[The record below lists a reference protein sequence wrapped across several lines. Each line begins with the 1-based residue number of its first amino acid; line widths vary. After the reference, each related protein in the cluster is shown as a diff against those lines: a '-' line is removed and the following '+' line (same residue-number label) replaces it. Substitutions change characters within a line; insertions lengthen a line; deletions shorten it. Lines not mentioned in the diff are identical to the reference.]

1 MAAPQRRRG
10 GIALPPQ
17 NRAGAPLAGWR
28 GRADSPAAGSIL
40 DRERDPLEPSPRG
53 RFAALAKLP
62 DSQMDVALGALLV
75 AGEAY
80 PRLDIAASLAE
91 LDALAGAAAPALGLA
106 TNPLARMQALLRF
119 LADQGFRGNRDD
131 YYDPRNSFLNQ
142 VLERRTG
149 IPLTLALVCTE
160 IARRIDLPVYGVSFP
175 SHFLVKYVGAGKSAA
190 DPEIVADPFSGVIL
204 SEEDVRER
212 FKLAMGP
219 ATPFHARWLRAA
231 TPREILVRLLGNL
244 KQIYVQRKEPEQ
256 ALGCC
261 DRILMLVPDAPLEL
275 RDRGL
280 VYQELECF
288 GAALGDLER
297 FLALAPQ
304 DPSADAIRD
313 TLLELRAQAAR
324 VN

>member
-1 MAAPQRRRG
+1 
-10 GIALPPQ
+10 
-17 NRAGAPLAGWR
+17 
-28 GRADSPAAGSIL
+28 
-40 DRERDPLEPSPRG
+40 LEPSPRE
-53 RFAALAKLP
+53 RFAALAKSS
-62 DSQMDVALGALLV
+62 DSQIDVALGALLI
-75 AGEAY
+75 AAEAY
-80 PRLDIAASLAE
+80 PGLDIAAALAE
-91 LDALAGAAAPALGLA
+91 LDALARAAAPALRGA
-106 TNPLARMQALLRF
+106 TTPIARMKALLEF
-119 LADQGFRGNRDD
+119 VSGQGFRGNRDD

-142 VLERRTG
+142 VLARRTG
-149 IPLTLALVCTE
+149 IPITLAIVCTE

-175 SHFLVKYVGAGKSAA
+175 GHFLVKYVGGESANG
-190 DPEIVADPFSGVIL
+190 EIVADPFSGATL
-204 SEEDVRER
+204 SEDDIRER

-219 ATPFHARWLRAA
+219 AVRFDARWLRVA

-261 DRILMLVPDAPLEL
+261 DRILMLIPDAPLEL

-297 FLALAPQ
+297 FLKLAPA

-313 TLLELRAQAAR
+313 TLVELRAQAAR

>member
-1 MAAPQRRRG
+1 V
-10 GIALPPQ
+10 
-17 NRAGAPLAGWR
+17 
-28 GRADSPAAGSIL
+28 
-40 DRERDPLEPSPRG
+40 EPSPRE
-53 RFAALAKLP
+53 RFAALAKCP
-62 DSQMDVALGALLV
+62 DSQIDVALGALLV
-75 AGEAY
+75 AAEAY
-80 PRLDIAASLAE
+80 PRLDIAAPLAE
-91 LDALAGAAAPALGLA
+91 LDALARAALPGLRAAATPP
-106 TNPLARMQALLRF
+106 TRMQALLGF
-119 LADQGFRGNRDD
+119 VAGQGFRGNRKD
-131 YYDPRNSFLNQ
+131 YYDPRNSFLNE

-149 IPLTLALVCTE
+149 IPITLALVCTE

-175 SHFLVKYVGAGKSAA
+175 GHFLVKYVGREGEAS
-190 DPEIVADPFSGVIL
+190 ERQIVADPFSGVTL
-204 SEEDVRER
+204 SDDDLRER
-212 FKLAMGP
+212 FKIAMGP
-219 ATPFHARWLRAA
+219 KTRFDARWLRVA

-280 VYQELECF
+280 VYQQLECF

-297 FLALAPQ
+297 FLELAPQ

-313 TLLELRAQAAR
+313 TLVELRALAAR

>member
-1 MAAPQRRRG
+1 M
-10 GIALPPQ
+10 
-17 NRAGAPLAGWR
+17 
-28 GRADSPAAGSIL
+28 
-40 DRERDPLEPSPRG
+40 EPSPRE
-53 RFAALAKLP
+53 RFAALAKSP

-75 AGEAY
+75 AAEAY
-80 PRLDIAASLAE
+80 PQLDIAAQLAE
-91 LDALAGAAAPALGLA
+91 LDALARAAAPSLRAA
-106 TNPLARMQALLRF
+106 TTPLARMKALLEF
-119 LADQGFRGNRDD
+119 VAGQGFRGNRDD
-131 YYDPRNSFLNQ
+131 YYDPRNSFLNE
-142 VLERRTG
+142 VLARRTG
-149 IPLTLALVCTE
+149 IPITLALVCTE

-175 SHFLVKYVGAGKSAA
+175 GHFLVKYVGGDEEIA
-190 DPEIVADPFSGVIL
+190 DSEIVADPFSRATL
-204 SEEDVRER
+204 SEDDVRER

-219 ATPFHARWLRAA
+219 ATRFDARWLRVA

-256 ALGCC
+256 ALSCC

-280 VYQELECF
+280 VYQQLECF

-304 DPSADAIRD
+304 EPSADAIRD
-313 TLLELRAQAAR
+313 TLVELRAQAAR